1 MIFKFTGFIF
11 ILFSPSLPVL
21 NILSQFVDIL
31 FKFDSNLLAFGDFD
45 FIVSVVVDLR
55 MELQLFVFQ
64 SLNVIVL
71 RPEQII

>member
-1 MIFKFTGFIF
+1 MVFKFTGFVL
-11 ILFSPSLPVL
+11 ILFSSSLPVL

-31 FKFDSNLLAFGDFD
+31 FKFDGNLLALSDLD

-55 MELQLFVFQ
+55 MKLQFFVFQ

-71 RPEQII
+71 